1 MLRIAKYPEAVWF
14 YTQKTFP
21 SVIVIPE
28 NKNYLVYKI
37 KTTLLIKLLG
47 SQFNLDIKKLL
58 INNGRLNKEV
68 IEEINYYSK
77 CIENKTMSK
86 EELYKFLNTGL
97 QVNDNS
103 FQSCFG
109 ELPQLEKTM
118 DDITI
123 IWPENFRESS
133 KKKCLTILEEIKSIL
148 ASHGL
153 LDVFDGKIVFRKMKQ
168 AGLYYPTLHEIH
180 LNSNM
185 THVDNQGL
193 HTILHEL
200 GHKWYYEQISEQTI
214 KKINDNFYE
223 FLKDDKNF
231 SVGDRLI
238 CNSKSNPD
246 LNGLKCEIVEL
257 TDKKVKLVFENDQE
271 FNLDRKYIDDHA
283 SIFQK
288 IDLLDWFPTK
298 YSKKSPQE
306 WQAECFYFYLT
317 NQLNK
322 NLKKFWEQIFQNS

>member
-1 MLRIAKYPEAVWF
+1 MLRISKYPEAVWF
-14 YTQKTFP
+14 YTQKEYP
-21 SVIVIPE
+21 SVIVILE

-37 KTTLLIKLLG
+37 KTTLLKKFKYNYNVDGLFLRTGKLNIDFMEE
-47 SQFNLDIKKLL
+47 FN
-58 INNGRLNKEV
+58 
-68 IEEINYYSK
+68 SK
-77 CIENKTMSK
+77 IQCIENKTMSK

-97 QVNDNS
+97 QVNDNT
-103 FQSCFG
+103 FKSCFG
-109 ELPQLEKTM
+109 DLPQLEKTI

-133 KKKCLTILEEIKSIL
+133 KIKCLSILEEIKSIL

-185 THVDNQGL
+185 THIDNQGL
-193 HTILHEL
+193 RTILHEL
-200 GHKWYYEQISEQTI
+200 GHKWYYEQISEQII

-223 FLKDDKNF
+223 FLKEDKSF

-238 CNSKSNPD
+238 CNSKTNPN
-246 LNGLKCEIVEL
+246 LNGLECEIVEL

-298 YSKKSPQE
+298 YSKKNPQE

-322 NLKKFWEQIFQNS
+322 NLKNFWEQIFQNS